1 MTDLFDIFRSGLFW
15 RFHRPAKILVLTTAA
30 LLGAVSAAAL
40 DPAKLPSQYIHDR
53 WQDELP
59 QSHVQDVLQTADG
72 YLWIATQEGLARF
85 DGRQLSVFDARNT
98 PGLASSYVRTLLEDR
113 RGTLWVGTRGGGLSR
128 YRGGSFESLADA
140 LPELADASIHALA
153 EDAGGNLWLGTAEQ
167 GLWRR
172 RGGRWARVDGD
183 SNPLPGA
190 TVLSLQPDAGGL
202 WVGTR
207 KHGLWRLEGDELE
220 PWRPGPSAQ
229 GVAARLA
236 GDSILSLLRDAD
248 GILWAGTL
256 SHGLARLDG
265 EPRLFTTADGL
276 PGDAVKALLSDS
288 DGNLWV
294 GTYGGGLARS
304 DESGWVTWN
313 AEDGLGSDVVLSLF
327 EDREG
332 SLWIGTEGGGLDR
345 LMDGTFTPYG
355 VPEGLGANYVWS
367 VLEGRDGELWVGT
380 EGGGVACLTE
390 GGHGLGEGGLEIL
403 TTADGL
409 ISDSVTALWQDHRGD
424 LWIGTRDAGLHR
436 LRDPSS
442 DTPMSGRLDL
452 FTRDQGLGGETV
464 LSLYEDP
471 GGTLWVGTLGGGI
484 DRFDGRRFQPPD
496 GTREAGKNAFSGIT
510 VLALASNAQGHLL
523 AGTNGQGL
531 WQWDGTEVTTWTA
544 ADGLAHDTV
553 LTLHQDTD
561 GSLWIGTYGG
571 LSRLRDGQLTT
582 FTTAQGLFSDVI
594 FQILE
599 DDQGRLWM
607 SCNQGIFAVEKEQL
621 EAVAAGRRE
630 TVESL
635 HLGAGDGMRSA
646 ECNGGGQPS
655 GVRSADG
662 RLWFATVRG
671 VAAMDPRQILRNRVP
686 PTVVVESVQVDGEP
700 LERVLERES
709 DQEGAEDSDPTEL
722 KPGHERLEIFYAG
735 NSFRAPEQVRFRYR
749 LAGFDRGWID
759 AGDQRRATYTNLPTG
774 RLYRFE
780 VQAANEDGVWSPVTT
795 GFEIFIRRH
804 FWETPWFYL
813 LVLLAAAALARLVY
827 HLRVRHLLHRTEQLE
842 AKVAERTA
850 EVVAQKDELAHANR
864 ELEKLNQVK
873 SEFLAIAAHDIKN
886 PLSLIYGYA
895 GLIAERSEEPRRLRT
910 IGGSIVASV
919 QRILNIVTDLLDT
932 TAIESGKLTLHP
944 MEEDLET
951 LTALAVERNR
961 PLAQEREMRLVFE
974 TGGDEP
980 LMAVVDK
987 ERIGRVLDNLIGN
1000 AVKYAPRR
1008 STVTV
1013 RLRPE
1018 EHNEGPDGQTVA
1030 RIEVQDEGP
1039 GVPAEVRERIFE
1051 RFERLS
1057 GEAYARAPSTGL
1069 GLSIVKHFV
1078 ELHHGRVWVESEPEE
1093 GSTFVVELPAT
1104 LAE

>member
-1 MTDLFDIFRSGLFW
+1 
-15 RFHRPAKILVLTTAA
+15 
-30 LLGAVSAAAL
+30 
-40 DPAKLPSQYIHDR
+40 
-53 WQDELP
+53 
-59 QSHVQDVLQTADG
+59 
-72 YLWIATQEGLARF
+72 
-85 DGRQLSVFDARNT
+85 
-98 PGLASSYVRTLLEDR
+98 
-113 RGTLWVGTRGGGLSR
+113 
-128 YRGGSFESLADA
+128 
-140 LPELADASIHALA
+140 
-153 EDAGGNLWLGTAEQ
+153 
-167 GLWRR
+167 
-172 RGGRWARVDGD
+172 
-183 SNPLPGA
+183 
-190 TVLSLQPDAGGL
+190 
-202 WVGTR
+202 
-207 KHGLWRLEGDELE
+207 
-220 PWRPGPSAQ
+220 
-229 GVAARLA
+229 
-236 GDSILSLLRDAD
+236 LLRD
-248 GILWAGTL
+248 GQGTLWAGTL
-256 SHGLARLDG
+256 SNGLARLSGD
-265 EPRLFTTADGL
+265 RRFFTTADGL
-276 PGDAVKALLSDS
+276 PGDAIKALLSDR

-304 DESGWVTWN
+304 DASGWVTWN
-313 AEDGLGSDVVLSLF
+313 SEDGLGSDVVLSLF

-390 GGHGLGEGGLEIL
+390 GGRGLGEGGLELL

-409 ISDSVTALWQDHRGD
+409 ISNSVTALWQDRRGD

-436 LRDPSS
+436 LRDPAA
-442 DTPMSGRLDL
+442 DTPVAGRLDL
-452 FTRDQGLGGETV
+452 FTRAQGLGGETI

-484 DRFDGRRFQPPD
+484 DRFDGRRFRPLGSADDSAP
-496 GTREAGKNAFSGIT
+496 TPFSGVT
-510 VLALASNAQGHLL
+510 VLALASDAAGHLL

-531 WQWDGTEVTTWTA
+531 WRWDGTDITTWTA
-544 ADGLAHDTV
+544 AEGDDEQRLPHDTV
-553 LTLHQDTD
+553 LTLHRDAE
-561 GSLWIGTYGG
+561 GSIWIGTYGG
-571 LSRLRDGQLTT
+571 LSRLRDGRLTT

-621 EAVAAGRRE
+621 EAVAAGHRE
-630 TVESL
+630 TVDSL

-671 VAAMDPRQILRNRVP
+671 VAAMDPREILRNQVP

-700 LERVLERES
+700 LAQVLER
-709 DQEGAEDSDPTEL
+709 DRKYAAEGEEPAEL
-722 KPGHERLEIFYAG
+722 GPGHERLEIFYTG
-735 NSFRAPEQVRFRYR
+735 NSFRAPERVRFRYR
-749 LAGFDRGWID
+749 LAGFDRGWIE

-795 GFEIFIRRH
+795 GFELFVRRH
-804 FWETPWFYL
+804 FWETPWFFL

-827 HLRVRHLLHRTEQLE
+827 RLRVRQLLHRTELLE

-895 GLIAERSEEPRRLRT
+895 GLIAERSEEPRRLRAV
-910 IGGSIVASV
+910 GSSIVTSV

-932 TAIESGKLTLHP
+932 TAIESGKLTLHRA
-944 MEEDLET
+944 EEDLET
-951 LTALAVERNR
+951 LAALAVERNR
-961 PLAQEREMRLVFE
+961 PLAQEREMRLAFE
-974 TGGDEP
+974 TGGDDP
-980 LMAVVDK
+980 LVAMVDK

-1008 STVTV
+1008 TTVTV

-1018 EHNEGPDGQTVA
+1018 ARDGETIA

-1039 GVPAEVRERIFE
+1039 GVPPEVRERIFE

-1057 GEAYARAPSTGL
+1057 EEAYARAPSTGL

-1078 ELHHGRVWVESEPEE
+1078 ELHHGRVWVESEPQQ
-1093 GSTFVVELPAT
+1093 GSTFVVELPAN
-1104 LAE
+1104 LAGEQPLQERSSRSR